1 MAVRGEGSYLY
12 LEDGTK
18 VLDAVGGAAV
28 ACIGTS
34 HPKVIKALKDQ
45 LYELPCRSHSF
56 VHRSLDR

>member
-18 VLDAVGGAAV
+18 VFDAVGGAAV

-45 LYELPCRSHSF
+45 VDELPCKPLNL
-56 VHRSLDR
+56 VHGFLNR